1 MGIKEETKL
10 KTIEVV
16 PLEEQQ
22 SQVRV
27 QGEFIFA
34 GIR

>member
-1 MGIKEETKL
+1 MGIKEETQL
-10 KTIEVV
+10 NTIEVI
-16 PLEEQQ
+16 PLKEQQ

-27 QGEFIFA
+27 QGEFLFA